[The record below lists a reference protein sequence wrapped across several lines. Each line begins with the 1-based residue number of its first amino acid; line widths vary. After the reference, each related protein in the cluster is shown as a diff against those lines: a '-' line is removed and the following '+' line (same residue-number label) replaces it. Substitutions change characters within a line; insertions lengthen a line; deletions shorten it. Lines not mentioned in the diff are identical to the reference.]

1 MLKFSLLQDPPG
13 KSFYLSTSSLFL
25 KHSYLQSIY
34 SRGLRHDKDL
44 FGRWEYLCICVR
56 SMALQA
62 AVLLEGKLGLIF
74 EPCAWLLFVLMEVL
88 LFQWGDSL
96 CFETICH

>member
-13 KSFYLSTSSLFL
+13 KSFYLSASCFL
-25 KHSYLQSIY
+25 KRSYLWSSY
-34 SRGLRHDKDL
+34 SHGLRHDKGP
-44 FGRWEYLCICVR
+44 FGRLEYLCICIR

-62 AVLLEGKLGLIF
+62 AVLLEGKLELIF
-74 EPCAWLLFVLMEVL
+74 EPCAWLLFMLMEAL

-96 CFETICH
+96 CFETICD